1 MRFEINRMMGME
13 EIHSQYAE
21 MIKEENFGVM
31 CESLVKQIMKED
43 KFKSERKDNSNFI
56 LSIKCG
62 LLTIEEMEEYEH
74 FKSIYRKG

>member
-1 MRFEINRMMGME
+1 MKFEINSMMSAE

-21 MIKEENFGVM
+21 MIKEENFVVM
-31 CESLVKQIMKED
+31 CESLAKQIMKED
-43 KFKSERKDNSNFI
+43 KFKSVGKDNYNFI